1 MRTDTLQQENFT
13 IVSMNKALG
22 TYISPHTTE
31 THKYTG
37 PLSVVRYDGP
47 RNIEKQMHGQG
58 KVLFANDSTYEGEFA
73 NDMLNGY
80 GVLTDTSTGNVYA
93 GEFKDDMRHGQGTFT
108 YVGGKYEGKAIQ

>member
-1 MRTDTLQQENFT
+1 
-13 IVSMNKALG
+13 MNKALG

-108 YVGGKYEGKAIQ
+108 YVGGKYEGKLTY

>member
-1 MRTDTLQQENFT
+1 M
-13 IVSMNKALG
+13 
-22 TYISPHTTE
+22 
-31 THKYTG
+31 
-37 PLSVVRYDGP
+37 VRYDGP
-47 RNIEKQMHGQG
+47 RNMDKQMHGQG

-108 YVGGKYEGKAIQ
+108 YVGGKYEGKST